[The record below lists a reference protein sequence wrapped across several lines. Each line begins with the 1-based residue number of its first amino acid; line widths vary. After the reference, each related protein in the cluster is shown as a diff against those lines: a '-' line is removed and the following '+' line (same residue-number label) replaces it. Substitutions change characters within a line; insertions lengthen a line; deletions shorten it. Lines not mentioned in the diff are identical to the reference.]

1 MVRRATSRLAATL
14 LVCASVACEAR
25 KETAPPQAAAERK
38 PPAAAPGAAAPA
50 PASAPA
56 PTAAETAKVA
66 PAVAPEKAPA
76 VEPPMATRTEALDES
91 DSAEAQGVVLDPLSG
106 RAALSQAKG
115 ADATAKPE
123 AWMTIEPCNFDFH
136 GKPLFARVVGNP
148 KGRPVLLLH
157 GGRFSSK
164 DWQEIGTL
172 DLLAKKGFRAVAL
185 DLPGFGNSNQVVAK
199 PEEFLHEVLP
209 LLDLKKPVV
218 VFPSMSGSF
227 AFPLVAAHPDDV
239 AGLVPVA
246 PVDIEKWAPKL
257 GKLKDQELPIL
268 LLWGANDSVI
278 PIKQSEVL
286 MAALPQTEKVVLSG
300 AEHACWRDK
309 PAEFHQALV
318 TFLRSLDEN

>member
-1 MVRRATSRLAATL
+1 MVRRAKSKLAATL
-14 LVCASVACEAR
+14 LVGASVACETR
-25 KETAPPQAAAERK
+25 EEAPAKPAAAERK
-38 PPAAAPGAAAPA
+38 PPAAAPA
-50 PASAPA
+50 PASA

-66 PAVAPEKAPA
+66 PAVAPQVHPEKAPA
-76 VEPPMATRTEALDES
+76 VEPPNATRTDALDES
-91 DSAEAQGVVLDPLSG
+91 DSAEAQGVVLDPTAG
-106 RAALSQAKG
+106 RGALTQAKG
-115 ADATAKPE
+115 ADAAAKPE

-172 DLLAKKGFRAVAL
+172 DLLAKRGYRAVAL
-185 DLPGFGNSNQVVAK
+185 DLPGFGNSNQVVAN

-218 VFPSMSGSF
+218 VFPSMSGGF
-227 AFPLVAAHPDDV
+227 AFPLVAAHPDEV

-257 GKLKDQELPIL
+257 GKLKEQELPIL

-278 PIKQSEVL
+278 PIKQSEIL

-300 AEHACWRDK
+300 ADHACWRDK

-318 TFLRSLDEN
+318 TFLHSLDKN

>member
-1 MVRRATSRLAATL
+1 MLRRATSRLAATL
-14 LVCASVACEAR
+14 LVGVSVACEA
-25 KETAPPQAAAERK
+25 KQETGP
-38 PPAAAPGAAAPA
+38 PPAAAEHKPAANPRGAPA
-50 PASAPA
+50 PAPA
-56 PTAAETAKVA
+56 TADTAK
-66 PAVAPEKAPA
+66 VAPEKAPA

-91 DSAEAQGVVLDPLSG
+91 DSAEAQGVVVEPPAG
-106 RAALSQAKG
+106 RGAVLQGKSIDAA
-115 ADATAKPE
+115 AKPE
-123 AWMTIEPCNFDFH
+123 AWMTVEPCNFDFH

-148 KGRPVLLLH
+148 KARPVLLLH

-172 DLLAKKGFRAVAL
+172 DLLAKRGYRAVAL
-185 DLPGFGNSNQVVAK
+185 DLPGFGNSNTVVAN
-199 PEEFLHEVLP
+199 PDEFLHEALP

-218 VFPSMSGSF
+218 VFPSMSGGF
-227 AFPLVAAHPDDV
+227 AFPLVAAHPDEV

-257 GKLKDQELPIL
+257 GKLKEQELPIL

-278 PIKQSEVL
+278 PIKQSETL

-300 AEHACWRDK
+300 ADHACWRDK

-318 TFLRSLDEN
+318 TFLRSLEK